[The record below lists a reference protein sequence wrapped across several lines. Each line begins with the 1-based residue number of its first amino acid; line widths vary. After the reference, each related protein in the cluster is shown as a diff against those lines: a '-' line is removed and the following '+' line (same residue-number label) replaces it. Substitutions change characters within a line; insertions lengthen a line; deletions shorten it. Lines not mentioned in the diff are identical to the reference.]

1 MVRLP
6 PLHTHWDLGSE
17 GQAGAAGALTNERH
31 GLGVDDAAG

>member
-6 PLHTHWDLGSE
+6 PLHTHWDLGS
-17 GQAGAAGALTNERH
+17 GSQAGAAGALTNERH